1 MTTQYAGNWNTD
13 GCTSA
18 ACSNT
23 LAATSSLSQGNTF
36 ADLTKTLHGGKRY
49 SRKNQ
54 RGGMADYP
62 GEFSETLPS
71 DMHAAAYVQGQD
83 AAFAALPQFVGKYGM
98 SGGKRR
104 KNSRR
109 HRKHG
114 GGFGYTPGPANAPN
128 YMILSPQEEGGAMLN
143 PQWYTENL
151 VVPSYQA
158 PISGYAA
165 QASAQYANQVDYK
178 QHAGK
183 RSRKNKNR
191 KASRKASRK
200 NRMASRKA
208 SRQAS
213 RKNRKASRKY

>member
-1 MTTQYAGNWNTD
+1 MGNWNTD
-13 GCTSA
+13 GCTST
-18 ACSNT
+18 ACSST

-36 ADLTKTLHGGKRY
+36 ADLTKNLHGGKRNT
-49 SRKNQ
+49 RKNQ

-71 DMHAAAYVQGQD
+71 DMHTAAYVQGQD

-104 KNSRR
+104 KNKNSRK

-114 GGFGYTPGPANAPN
+114 GGFGYNPGPANAQN

-151 VVPSYQA
+151 VVPSYHA

-165 QASAQYANQVDYK
+165 QAAAQYANQADYK
-178 QHAGK
+178 QHAG
-183 RSRKNKNR
+183 
-191 KASRKASRK
+191 SRK
-200 NRMASRKA
+200 NRKNSRK
-208 SRQAS
+208 AS
-213 RKNRKASRKY
+213 RKNRKASRKNRKASRKDRKNRKASRKNNRKH